1 MEKEVVGAVKAALRQ
16 AKLTSAG
23 GATAS
28 TSQGDSGEKFGRD
41 NWEKQGYEGKLKKE
55 ARNDAVQPVSASSL
69 VSTPPPHNGGPVK
82 SPCALPE
89 TPSPQ
94 KKPPS
99 SAKSPPVKSPGSL
112 FGGEGSPC
120 SPTRTKTPA
129 GSPGASRLG
138 GLLMACISPQRG
150 ARAQGSEEEEGDVGG
165 GQERCAKP
173 EIIREIPEEKT
184 IFYQGGQDECAK
196 SEAGTPGKQQQSEQG
211 QLGENVENG
220 GQRSGISTPVS
231 GVKSGGRSE
240 KAADRC
246 ACVKSE
252 VGTPEKEQ
260 GSEQRE
266 AGESAAFGGQR
277 SGVPSLVSGVKSG
290 ERPKQAADRD
300 SSAAESPKEKLET
313 GQGEVGGNVSSDG
326 REGGVFSPGRGA
338 KSGGRPSKAAQRYSH
353 AADSSESDD
362 EQGHV
367 TSAFLCFSPSKSPVK
382 TPCKSPAYAPPS
394 KCGVPGV
401 KEPGVGELS
410 PQPATTP
417 GRKVTKDLAVE
428 KSDKAEGKLVGEM
441 VNRLVGLSEE
451 QRNAV
456 GSVVATRGFGGFL
469 ENSPFASRQGFA
481 FSGFLSSL
489 ACPWPSGRSLV
500 FGIVPRTFRLGA
512 LRIRR
517 CNVRSVES
525 FLAKQQLSAASSQV
539 SASTGWSD

>member
-1 MEKEVVGAVKAALRQ
+1 VEKEVVGAVKAALRQ

-23 GATAS
+23 GVTAS
-28 TSQGDSGEKFGRD
+28 ASQGESEEKFGRGD
-41 NWEKQGYEGKLKKE
+41 WEKQGYEGKLKKE
-55 ARNDAVQPVSASSL
+55 ARDDAVQPVPASSL
-69 VSTPPPHNGGPVK
+69 VSTLPPHNGGPVK

-89 TPSPQ
+89 TPSPR
-94 KKPPS
+94 KKRLN

-120 SPTRTKTPA
+120 SPTRIKTPA

-138 GLLMACISPQRG
+138 GLLMACISPPRG
-150 ARAQGSEEEEGDVGG
+150 AHAQGSEEEEGDVGG
-165 GQERCAKP
+165 GQEKCAKP

-184 IFYQGGQDECAK
+184 KLYQGVQDECAK
-196 SEAGTPGKQQQSEQG
+196 SEAGTLGKQQQSEQG

-220 GQRSGISTPVS
+220 GQRSGVSTPVS

-240 KAADRC
+240 TAADRC
-246 ACVKSE
+246 ACAKSE
-252 VGTPEKEQ
+252 VGTPGKKQEN
-260 GSEQRE
+260 EQRE
-266 AGESAAFGGQR
+266 PWEIAAFGGQR
-277 SGVPSLVSGVKSG
+277 SGVPSPVCGGESD
-290 ERPKQAADRD
+290 ERPKQPADRFPC
-300 SSAAESPKEKLET
+300 AAESPEKNLET
-313 GQGEVGGNVSSDG
+313 GQGEVEGNVSSDG
-326 REGGVFSPGRGA
+326 GESGVFSPGSGA
-338 KSGGRPSKAAQRYSH
+338 KSGGHPSKAAQRYSH

-382 TPCKSPAYAPPS
+382 TPCKSPAYASPS

-410 PQPATTP
+410 PQPAATP
-417 GRKVTKDLAVE
+417 GRKVTEDLAVE
-428 KSDKAEGKLVGEM
+428 KSDGAEGKLVGEM

-481 FSGFLSSL
+481 FSGFIPISRLSL
-489 ACPWPSGRSLV
+489 AFWSNPRCSNPCHGQGRSVWGVAISAVYCSTLD
-500 FGIVPRTFRLGA
+500 L
-512 LRIRR
+512 LRA
-517 CNVRSVES
+517 
-525 FLAKQQLSAASSQV
+525 FLQSDSCQLRH
-539 SASTGWSD
+539 